1 MGRNA
6 GGVAAKKIQYDQEA
20 DTLYI
25 QFAEVHP
32 DDNIDIEDGVT
43 ADMDSDGHI
52 VGIEVLDT
60 AKSFWNRSAPQSQY
74 REDAAGEGDRL
85 SPNPPKDGL
94 GDSP

>member
-6 GGVAAKKIQYDQEA
+6 GGVAAMKIEYDQEA
-20 DTLYI
+20 DALYI

-52 VGIEVLDT
+52 VGIEVLDA
-60 AKSFWNRSAPQSQY
+60 AKRFGIEALLKVSIEKMPLEKAP
-74 REDAAGEGDRL
+74 A
-85 SPNPPKDGL
+85 
-94 GDSP
+94 